1 MLSKK
6 FKKTCCFGFIPKE
19 FTMFRD
25 YEIFGPEMW
34 KYEVL
39 SKVKLWYG
47 TPKSGDDSI
56 KNKLVLGIQCVYIDN
71 LTGNKTT
78 TEQHCGDLS
87 KDDIEIKELELKEDD
102 FINKFFLDFDGG
114 ITHIKIM
121 TKKGESL
128 EVGTENEETK
138 KTTDINMEKEPHMVQ
153 TFFGYF
159 NNYGLR
165 ALGCKYISKKDFRII
180 NLMGIFRL
188 RHLFKIDEEA
198 KKKWE
203 NKEELNNLNLKM
215 RAVAKLCLLSD
226 KTFSNVI
233 PFCGD

>member
-1 MLSKK
+1 MLSKR
-6 FKKTCCFGFIPKE
+6 FKATCCFGFIPKE

-47 TPKSGDDSI
+47 TPKSGDDSV
-56 KNKLVLGIQCVYIDN
+56 KNKLVLGIQSVYIDY

-87 KDDIEIKELELKEDD
+87 KDDVEIKELELKEDD
-102 FINKFFLDFDGG
+102 YINKLFLDFDGG
-114 ITHIKIM
+114 ITHIKIL
-121 TKKGESL
+121 TKNGQSL
-128 EVGTENEETK
+128 EVGVENEETK
-138 KTTDINMEKEPHMVQ
+138 KTVDINVEKEPHMVQ

-188 RHLFKIDEEA
+188 RHLFKINEEE

-203 NKEELNNLNLKM
+203 NKEELNKLNLKM
-215 RAVAKLCLLSD
+215 RTVAKLCLLPD
-226 KTFSNVI
+226 KSFLDVI
-233 PFCGD
+233 PFCGE

>member
-1 MLSKK
+1 MLSKR
-6 FKKTCCFGFIPKE
+6 FKATCCFGFIPKE

-39 SKVKLWYG
+39 SKVKFWYG
-47 TPKSGDDSI
+47 TPKSGDDSV
-56 KNKLVLGIQCVYIDN
+56 KNKLVLGIQSVYIDY

-87 KDDIEIKELELKEDD
+87 KDDVEIKELELKEDD
-102 FINKFFLDFDGG
+102 YINKLFLDFDGG
-114 ITHIKIM
+114 ITHIKIL
-121 TKKGESL
+121 TKNGQSL
-128 EVGTENEETK
+128 EVGVENEETK
-138 KTTDINMEKEPHMVQ
+138 KTVDINVEKEPHMVQ

-188 RHLFKIDEEA
+188 RHLFKINEEE

-203 NKEELNNLNLKM
+203 NKEELNKLNLKM
-215 RAVAKLCLLSD
+215 RTVAKLCLLPD
-226 KTFSNVI
+226 KSFLDVI
-233 PFCGD
+233 PFCGE